1 MDRREQVLRDGT
13 SSSWLQSVRTTR
25 AAALMAGLTAAAGLS
40 ACASISEKMAGA
52 MSEVPVIGLPAG
64 APERPADPP
73 PYPAVHDMPPP
84 RSNAVLTEI
93 ERQKMETDLVAARER
108 QQAAAG
114 SGSAASKK
122 PPPPRVVPVS
132 SGSSIY

>member
-1 MDRREQVLRDGT
+1 MDRREQGSRDDM
-13 SSSWLQSVRTTR
+13 SSSWVRCVR
-25 AAALMAGLTAAAGLS
+25 ATKVVALMAGLAAAAALS
-40 ACASISEKMAGA
+40 ACASISEKVAGA

-64 APERPADPP
+64 APARPASPP

-84 RSNAVLTEI
+84 RTNAVLTEI
-93 ERQKMETDLVAARER
+93 ERQKMETDLIAARER

-114 SGSAASKK
+114 TRSAASKK